1 MFHNTVYT
9 VWIWNVNINCK
20 QHCLSYNLNENKDK
34 RCEAVKFPPSTLKIT
49 YVMEFKIKC

>member
-34 RCEAVKFPPSTLKIT
+34 RCEAVKFPPVPLKLH
-49 YVMEFKIKC
+49 M